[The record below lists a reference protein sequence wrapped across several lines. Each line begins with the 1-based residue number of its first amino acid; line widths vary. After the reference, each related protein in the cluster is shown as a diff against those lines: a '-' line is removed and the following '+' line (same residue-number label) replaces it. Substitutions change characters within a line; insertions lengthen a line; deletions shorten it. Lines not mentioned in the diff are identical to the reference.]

1 MTPILT
7 TPTLTTR
14 AMATPALRPR
24 RVRRGEYLIAAICVA
39 VIVIMLW
46 PLVMSFFA
54 SIKSP
59 DEASTPPPNYLPH
72 SLSFENYRSII
83 NYHAGLATYVGNSLS
98 VAALTIIFCLALSV
112 PAGYGL
118 ARFPIPGKEVIF
130 LILLASMMLPFQ
142 ALLVPLYLM
151 LSHLGLTATKPGL
164 AILHTML
171 QLPFSIYLM
180 RNSFEAIPKEMEEA
194 AVVDGAHSLFA
205 LRRIFLPLVMPGMVT
220 VALFAF
226 ITSWNEFLGALIL
239 MNNETSF
246 TVPIMMTGVITGQ
259 FGSVNWGGLQASVIV
274 SILPCMIVYLLLQ
287 RYYISGLL
295 SGAVK

>member
-1 MTPILT
+1 MTVAI
-7 TPTLTTR
+7 
-14 AMATPALRPR
+14 RPR
-24 RVRRGEYLIAAICVA
+24 RVRRGEYLVAALCVA
-39 VIVIMLW
+39 IITIMLW
-46 PLVMSFFA
+46 PLVMSFLA
-54 SIKSP
+54 SIKP
-59 DEASTPPPNYLPH
+59 AAEAASPPPQYLPQA
-72 SLSFENYRSII
+72 LSFENYQSII
-83 NYHAGLATYVGNSLS
+83 DYHAGLAVYVGNSLA
-98 VAALTIIFCLALSV
+98 VAGMTIVFCLVLSV

-118 ARFPIPGKEVIF
+118 ARFNIPGKEIIF

-142 ALLVPLYLM
+142 ALLVPLYL
-151 LSHLGLTATKPGL
+151 LFSHMGLTASKLGL

-180 RNSFEAIPKEMEEA
+180 RNSFEAVPKEMEEA
-194 AVVDGAHSLFA
+194 AVVDGASSFFA

-226 ITSWNEFLGALIL
+226 IASWNEFLGALIL
-239 MNNETSF
+239 MNDEKQF
-246 TVPIMMTGVITGQ
+246 TVPIMMTGVSSGQ

-274 SILPCMIVYLLLQ
+274 SILPCLLVYLLLQ

>member
-1 MTPILT
+1 MS
-7 TPTLTTR
+7 
-14 AMATPALRPR
+14 MALRPR
-24 RVRRGEYLIAAICVA
+24 RVRRGEYLVAAICVGM
-39 VIVIMLW
+39 ITIMIW
-46 PLVMSFFA
+46 PIVMSFLA
-54 SIKSP
+54 SIKPP
-59 DEASTPPPNYLPH
+59 DEASRPPPHYLPQ
-72 SLSFENYRSII
+72 SLSLENYRSILT
-83 NYHAGLATYVGNSLS
+83 YHAGLAVYVGNSLA
-98 VAALTIIFCLALSV
+98 VAGLTIVFCLVLSV

-118 ARFPIPGKEVIF
+118 ARFDIPGKEVIF

-142 ALLVPLYLM
+142 ALLVPLYL
-151 LSHLGLTATKPGL
+151 LFSHIGLTASKLGL

-180 RNSFEAIPKEMEEA
+180 RNSFEGIPKEMEEA
-194 AVVDGAHSLFA
+194 AVVDGATSLFT

-239 MNNETSF
+239 MNDEKQF
-246 TVPIMMTGVITGQ
+246 TVPIMMTGVSSGN

-274 SILPCMIVYLLLQ
+274 SILPCLIIYLLLQ
-287 RYYISGLL
+287 RYYMTGLL

>member
-1 MTPILT
+1 MTSVPF
-7 TPTLTTR
+7 
-14 AMATPALRPR
+14 RPR
-24 RVRRGEYLIAAICVA
+24 RVRRSEYLLGAICIA
-39 VIVIMLW
+39 VIVVMLW

-54 SIKSP
+54 SIKTP
-59 DEASTPPPNYLPH
+59 DEAASPPPHYLPH
-72 SLSFENYRSII
+72 SLSFDNYLSII
-83 NYHAGLATYVGNSLS
+83 HYHAGIPTYVGNSLA
-98 VAALTIIFCLALSV
+98 VAGMTIVLCLVLSV

-118 ARFPIPGKEVIF
+118 ARFDIPGKEVLF

-151 LSHLGLTATKPGL
+151 LSHLGLTATRPGL
-164 AILHTML
+164 AILHTIL

-194 AVVDGAHSLFA
+194 AVVDGATSLFA
-205 LRRIFLPLVMPGMVT
+205 FRRIFLPLVLPGMVT

-259 FGSVNWGGLQASVIV
+259 FGSVNWGGLQASVII
-274 SILPCMIVYLLLQ
+274 SILPCLIVYLLLQ

>member
-1 MTPILT
+1 MTV
-7 TPTLTTR
+7 
-14 AMATPALRPR
+14 ALRPR
-24 RVRRGEYLIAAICVA
+24 RVRRSEYLIGAVCVA
-39 VIVIMLW
+39 LIVIMLW

-59 DEASTPPPNYLPH
+59 DEAVTPPPNYLPH
-72 SLSFENYRSII
+72 SLSFENYMSII
-83 NYHAGLATYVGNSLS
+83 TYHAGLAVYVGNSLA
-98 VAALTIIFCLALSV
+98 VAGLTIAFCLILSV

-118 ARFPIPGKEVIF
+118 ARYDVPYKEVMF
-130 LILLASMMLPFQ
+130 LFLLASMMLPFQ
-142 ALLVPLYLM
+142 ALLVPIYLM
-151 LSHLGLTATKPGL
+151 FAKIGLTASKLGL
-164 AILHTML
+164 AILHTIL

-194 AVVDGAHSLFA
+194 AVVDGATSIFA

-239 MNNETSF
+239 MNKENTF

-274 SILPCMIVYLLLQ
+274 SILPCLLVYLLLQ

>member
-1 MTPILT
+1 MS
-7 TPTLTTR
+7 
-14 AMATPALRPR
+14 MAVRPR
-24 RVRRGEYLIAAICVA
+24 RVRRGDYLVAALCVA
-39 VIVIMLW
+39 IIIIMLW
-46 PLVMSFFA
+46 PLVMSLLA
-54 SIKSP
+54 SIKTP
-59 DEASTPPPNYLPH
+59 DEAATPPPSYLPH
-72 SLSFENYRSII
+72 TFSLENYMSII
-83 NYHAGLATYVGNSLS
+83 TYHAGLAVYVGNSLA
-98 VAALTIIFCLALSV
+98 VAAMTIVFCLVLSV

-118 ARFPIPGKEVIF
+118 ARFDFPGKEVVF

-142 ALLVPLYLM
+142 ALLVPIYLM
-151 LSHLGLTATKPGL
+151 FAKIGLTASLLGL
-164 AILHTML
+164 AILHTIL

-194 AVVDGAHSLFA
+194 AVVDGSSSLFT

-239 MNNETSF
+239 MNNEHSF

-274 SILPCMIVYLLLQ
+274 SILPCLVVYLLLQ

>member
-1 MTPILT
+1 MTV
-7 TPTLTTR
+7 
-14 AMATPALRPR
+14 ALRPR
-24 RVRRGEYLIAAICVA
+24 RIRRSEYLIGAICVA
-39 VIVIMLW
+39 LIIIMLW

-54 SIKSP
+54 SIKTP
-59 DEASTPPPNYLPH
+59 DEAVTPPPTYLPH
-72 SLSFENYRSII
+72 SFSFENYQAII
-83 NYHAGLATYVGNSLS
+83 TYHAGLATYVGNSLA
-98 VAALTIIFCLALSV
+98 VAGMTILFCLALSV

-118 ARFPIPGKEVIF
+118 ARFDVPGKEVLF

-142 ALLVPLYLM
+142 ALLVPIYLM
-151 LSHLGLTATKPGL
+151 FAKIGLTASKLGL
-164 AILHTML
+164 AILHTIL

-180 RNSFEAIPKEMEEA
+180 RNSFEGIPKEMEEA
-194 AVVDGAHSLFA
+194 AVVDGASSLFA
-205 LRRIFLPLVMPGMVT
+205 LRRIFLPLVLPGMVT

-239 MNNETSF
+239 MNKEDSF
-246 TVPIMMTGVITGQ
+246 TVPVMMTGVITGQ

-274 SILPCMIVYLLLQ
+274 SILPCLLVYVLLQ